1 MDVER
6 AIGTYRAIRAF
17 EPGPLDPIA
26 LERILDAGRR
36 SGSSKNSQRRDLV
49 VVEDRQRL
57 ARLASVGPW
66 AGHLAGAAA
75 AVALVTP
82 EPRATDAP
90 LSVMWDLGLT
100 AENMILAAWSLGI
113 GSCPATVYDQALA
126 RSILGYPEDRHCE
139 FILSFGRPAD
149 PADLTRPLRRGG
161 RRPLD
166 EIVHR
171 ETW

>member
-1 MDVER
+1 MDIER
-6 AIGTYRAIRAF
+6 AIASYRAVRAF
-17 EPGPLDPIA
+17 APGALDPGT
-26 LERILDAGRR
+26 LERILEAGRR
-36 SGSSKNSQRRDLV
+36 SGSSKNSQRRDFV
-49 VVEDRQRL
+49 VVEDRARL

-75 AVALVTP
+75 AIALVTP
-82 EPRATDAP
+82 DPRAPDAP
-90 LSVMWDLGLT
+90 LSVIWDLGLT

-139 FILSFGRPAD
+139 FILSFGRPSD
-149 PADLTRPLRRGG
+149 PAELTRPLRRGG
-161 RRPLD
+161 RRPFD
-166 EIVHR
+166 EVVHH